1 MKVMC
6 GSECV
11 EVMCGG
17 EFVKVNECVEVLLS
31 ECVCASCIDDVKV
44 GNEND
49 TQCHTHLLVRQEAL

>member
-1 MKVMC
+1 M
-6 GSECV
+6 

-44 GNEND
+44 GPQVMKMSQKV